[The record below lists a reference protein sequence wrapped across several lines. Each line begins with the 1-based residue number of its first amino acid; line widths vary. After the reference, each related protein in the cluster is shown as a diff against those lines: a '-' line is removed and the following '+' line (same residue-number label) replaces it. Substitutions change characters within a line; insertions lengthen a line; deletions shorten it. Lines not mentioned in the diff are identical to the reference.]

1 MPNLNKLTAEEQKEL
16 ARLMKKATQKNEVET
31 NEEYTPEEE
40 EVIQFFMDLIPIL
53 QEAAI
58 DLEKKGLLNRKDFK
72 TNE

>member
-1 MPNLNKLTAEEQKEL
+1 MPDLNKLTAEERKEL

-31 NEEYTPEEE
+31 NEKYTPEEE